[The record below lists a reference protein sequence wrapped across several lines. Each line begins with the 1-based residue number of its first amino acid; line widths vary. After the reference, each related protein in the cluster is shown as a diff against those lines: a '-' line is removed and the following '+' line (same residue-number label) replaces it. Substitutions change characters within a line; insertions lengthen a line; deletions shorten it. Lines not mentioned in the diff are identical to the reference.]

1 MRIAVLRKQLFAP
14 TSFNVVGEVCILKNK
29 ICYVNKSTKM
39 VVVIKLYSG
48 EIKNSKHS
56 QFSSEWSKAPES
68 TPNFAVTSNLH
79 GTSIN
84 DPLIPNY
91 E

>member
-1 MRIAVLRKQLFAP
+1 M
-14 TSFNVVGEVCILKNK
+14 G
-29 ICYVNKSTKM
+29 
-39 VVVIKLYSG
+39 VVIKLYSG

-84 DPLIPNY
+84 DHLIPNY
-91 E
+91 NRNSETIKLSVDCAD

>member
-1 MRIAVLRKQLFAP
+1 M
-14 TSFNVVGEVCILKNK
+14 G
-29 ICYVNKSTKM
+29 
-39 VVVIKLYSG
+39 VVIKLYSG

-84 DPLIPNY
+84 DHLIPNY
-91 E
+91 IPFRVISRLSTIIVSSQKGDIIRK

>member
-1 MRIAVLRKQLFAP
+1 M
-14 TSFNVVGEVCILKNK
+14 G
-29 ICYVNKSTKM
+29 
-39 VVVIKLYSG
+39 VVIKLYSG

-79 GTSIN
+79 GIPI
-84 DPLIPNY
+84 DPWLLLKSNQTKNII
-91 E
+91 

>member
-1 MRIAVLRKQLFAP
+1 M
-14 TSFNVVGEVCILKNK
+14 G
-29 ICYVNKSTKM
+29 
-39 VVVIKLYSG
+39 VVIKLYSG

-84 DPLIPNY
+84 DHLIPNY
-91 E
+91 NNTVN